1 MKKLFKLIVLAIL
14 LVANTSLSAKNYDAP
29 VRQHKTKQV
38 YTDTLTNDTYTVKGK
53 TYPVYK
59 SKSDAR
65 YIWRDRKDSSGV
77 YKYSLPREIQEKM
90 GRIYKKIIS

>member
-1 MKKLFKLIVLAIL
+1 MKIFNLIVLAIL

-29 VRQHKTKQV
+29 VKQHSKQV

-53 TYPVYK
+53 TYPVFK

-65 YIWRDRKDSSGV
+65 YIWKENKDKTHKIKV
-77 YKYSLPREIQEKM
+77 YLPREIQKQM
-90 GRIYKKIIS
+90 GRKYDN